1 LLAIDAATAD
11 AWGRLIAR
19 RESAGRPMS
28 AMDGW
33 IAATAEANG
42 LALVTRNTADFVG
55 TVARVVDP
63 WSTK

>member
-1 LLAIDAATAD
+1 
-11 AWGRLIAR
+11 
-19 RESAGRPMS
+19 MS

-42 LALVTRNTADFVG
+42 LALVTRNTADFAD

-63 WSTK
+63 WSTE